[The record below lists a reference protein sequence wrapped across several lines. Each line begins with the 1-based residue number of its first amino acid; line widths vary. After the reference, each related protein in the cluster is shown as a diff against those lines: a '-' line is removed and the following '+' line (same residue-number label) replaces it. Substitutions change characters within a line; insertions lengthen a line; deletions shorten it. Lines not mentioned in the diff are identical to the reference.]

1 MATSSPGD
9 VERAS
14 ASAIFHITDASSLEA
29 ASTTGAYVPPAFKVE
44 GFIHCSYAGQVCAV
58 ADRIFRGR
66 RDLVLI
72 EIDRTQL
79 DCAVV
84 EENLE
89 GGSELYPHIYGP
101 LPIAA
106 IRHVHRFP
114 CRADGGF
121 DMPARISYN
130 PTPSRP

>member
-1 MATSSPGD
+1 MATPAPGD
-9 VERAS
+9 PDRTA
-14 ASAIFHITDASSLEA
+14 AATLFHIADASSLEA
-29 ASTTGAYVPPAFKVE
+29 ARRAGAYVPAAFGDE
-44 GFIHCSYAGQVCAV
+44 GFIHCSYADQVRAV

-72 EIDRTQL
+72 EIDRTKL

-89 GGSELYPHIYGP
+89 GGSERYPHIYGP